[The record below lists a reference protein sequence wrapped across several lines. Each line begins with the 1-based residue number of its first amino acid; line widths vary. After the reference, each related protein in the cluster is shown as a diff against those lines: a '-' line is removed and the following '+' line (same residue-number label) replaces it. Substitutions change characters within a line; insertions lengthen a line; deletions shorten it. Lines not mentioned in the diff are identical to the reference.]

1 MTEINPAYAVSADD
15 VTATNEQLK
24 QVSQLVAAIRSQR
37 SVVANMETQLKDAQR
52 HLRLLEEEDLPA
64 ALDEA
69 GIPEFKTA
77 DGAHVK
83 VEQKLYMSVPKK
95 NKPAVASW
103 LLGHGHGSLVQ
114 SDVVVKF
121 KKGEAD
127 RVNQAVDLLAEHGF
141 PGVHVD
147 ESMHTGQLK
156 ALVRELLDDGEDV
169 PLDLFGAY
177 VKRVASVS
185 EAKK

>member
-1 MTEINPAYAVSADD
+1 MTMDYSAYAVTPAAAED

-24 QVSQLVAAIRSQR
+24 QVSQLVAAIRSQEAL
-37 SVVANMETQLKDAQR
+37 VASLDEQKKDAER
-52 HLRLLEEEDLPA
+52 HLRLLVEEDLPA

-95 NKPAVASW
+95 NKPALALW
-103 LLGHGHGSLVQ
+103 LLGHGHGALVQ

-127 RVNQAVDLLAEHGF
+127 KVNEAVDLLATHGF
-141 PGVHVD
+141 PVVHID

-156 ALVRELLDDGEDV
+156 ALVRELLDEGEDV
-169 PLDLFGAY
+169 PMELFGAY
-177 VKRVASVS
+177 VKRVAVV
-185 EAKK
+185 K